1 MMTVKLG
8 VNIDHVATVRQARGV
23 RYPDPVEAA
32 RVAEAS
38 GADQITVHIRMDRR
52 HIQDNDLFALQETV
66 TTHLNVEM
74 AASEEMMNIADRL
87 RPAQVT
93 LVPERPGEI
102 TTEGG
107 LDLSISETFVEVQAA
122 VTTLRDLGIRVAI
135 FADPDVPQVDAV
147 VAVGASIVEF
157 NTAAYAEADDEPGRT
172 RELDR
177 LAAAA
182 RYAKGRGLFVA
193 AGHGLH
199 FENVQAL
206 VRLGLFSE
214 FNIGHSLIARS
225 IFSGLGVAVQDMKTL
240 LSDGSPA

>member
-1 MMTVKLG
+1 MTVKLG

-23 RYPDPVEAA
+23 SYPDPVEAA

-52 HIQDNDLFALQETV
+52 HIQDTDLFALKEAV
-66 TTHLNVEM
+66 ATHLNVEM
-74 AASEEMMNIADRL
+74 AASEEMMNIAGRL

-107 LDLSISETFVEVQAA
+107 LDLSISETFIEVETA
-122 VTTLRDLGIRVAI
+122 VSTLRDLGIKVAI
-135 FADPDVPQVDAV
+135 FADPDSQQVDAV

-157 NTAAYAEADDEPGRT
+157 NTAAYAEADNLSDRT
-172 RELDR
+172 NQLER

-182 RYAKGRGLFVA
+182 RHAKGSGLFVA

-225 IFSGLGVAVQDMKTL
+225 IFSGLGAAVHDMKTL
-240 LSDGSPA
+240 LSDGYPA

>member
-1 MMTVKLG
+1 MTVKLG

-240 LSDGSPA
+240 LRDGSPA

>member
-1 MMTVKLG
+1 MTVKLG

>member
-1 MMTVKLG
+1 MTVKLG

-32 RVAEAS
+32 QVAEAS

-52 HIQDNDLFALQETV
+52 HIQDADLFALKEVV
-66 TTHLNVEM
+66 TTRLNVEM
-74 AASEEMMNIADRL
+74 ATSDEMMDIAERL

-107 LDLSISETFVEVQAA
+107 LNLCDPKAFELTGSSVARLLELNAK
-122 VTTLRDLGIRVAI
+122 VAI
-135 FADPDVPQVDAV
+135 FADPDPAQVDAV
-147 VAVGASIVEF
+147 VAVGASIIEF
-157 NTAAYAEADDEPGRT
+157 NTAAYAEAEEPAERAVQI
-172 RELDR
+172 ER
-177 LAAAA
+177 LATAA
-182 RYAKGRGLFVA
+182 RYAQDRGLFVA

-199 FENVQAL
+199 FENVQQL
-206 VRLGLFSE
+206 VQLGLFRE

-225 IFSGLGVAVQDMKTL
+225 IFSGLAAAVRDMKTL
-240 LSDGSPA
+240 LSDGAAS

>member
-172 RELDR
+172 RELQG

-240 LSDGSPA
+240 LRDGSPA

>member
-1 MMTVKLG
+1 MTVKLG

-23 RYPDPVEAA
+23 SYPDPVEAA

-52 HIQDNDLFALQETV
+52 HIQDTDLYALKESV
-66 TTHLNVEM
+66 TTRLNVEM
-74 AASEEMMNIADRL
+74 AASNEMMEIASRL

-107 LDLSISETFVEVQAA
+107 LDLSVVETFAEVEAA
-122 VTTLRDLGIRVAI
+122 VSTLRDLGVRVAI
-135 FADPDVPQVDAV
+135 FADPDTTQVDAV
-147 VAVGASIVEF
+147 VGVGAPIIEF
-157 NTAAYAEADDEPGRT
+157 NTAAYAEAAEASVRAGQL
-172 RELDR
+172 ER
-177 LAAAA
+177 LASAAQH
-182 RYAKGRGLFVA
+182 AKGRGLFVA

-214 FNIGHSLIARS
+214 FNIGHSLVARS
-225 IFSGLGVAVQDMKTL
+225 IFSGLGAAVHDMKTL